1 MMFDLILSFSFVLL
15 KTRNV
20 KVKAGCGISLT
31 GSSDFG
37 LLMVWCAFPWQ
48 VIQGRSLDQLYIL
61 EENLLSGK
69 GDLAA
74 VELLLQVGC

>member
-1 MMFDLILSFSFVLL
+1 MCS
-15 KTRNV
+15 
-20 KVKAGCGISLT
+20 
-31 GSSDFG
+31 
-37 LLMVWCAFPWQ
+37 WQ

-74 VELLLQVGC
+74 VEALLQVNQTWEGSRPACVTLDCRAGVSLVITG